1 MNNNLSLMRR
11 AAGLF
16 VLAALGTGLLSSC
29 KEDAPVPTPLDAPQ
43 AQLAAATVNSLTFTW
58 GKVTNAVQYGYSLT
72 DPSGSEVDGGTTT
85 ATSVVIAGLTDN
97 TTYTFKIMAF
107 AATEDTSHENSATTQ
122 LQATTGAIVPLAKPT
137 LKVETGEGTVTI
149 SWEAVANAESYDYA
163 YTPEGGTEVTG
174 NTAETSLTL
183 KLDPGKYTF
192 TLQAISSD
200 AAYSASE
207 KASAEFEVAKAEKK
221 QSWTADGTVDDG
233 AGNKWAATLVAWSDG
248 SYTLKDWYNV
258 EGYDLEFYINSDG
271 SISVTNYYEDYY
283 PNIWVSSGDDIDN
296 GWVQLYT
303 ATYGSEYYSNFD
315 GDQTEGNFY
324 CYNYRTK
331 GWYEFTWPVTDGG
344 DEDEKTESWSAAG
357 TVDDG
362 AGNKW
367 EATLVAWNDGS
378 YTIRNWYGTEGYNLD
393 FTVNENETITVTNL
407 TTSEG
412 YDYVLADAEKWICI
426 DTKYYEGYGTYSN
439 FSGDKD
445 AGEIWFWSYETNGYY
460 DFTWPASGGD
470 ESEKTESWSAAG
482 TVDDGAGN
490 KWEATLVAW
499 NDGSYTIRN
508 WYGTEGYNLDFTVNE
523 NETITVTNLT
533 TSEGYDYV
541 LADAEK
547 WICIDTK
554 YYEGYGTY
562 SNFSGDKDAGEI
574 WFWSYET
581 NGYYDFTWPASGGE

>member
-137 LKVETGEGTVTI
+137 LKVEAGEGTVTI

-200 AAYSASE
+200 ASYSASE

-283 PNIWVSSGDDIDN
+283 PSIWVISGDDIDN
-296 GWVQLYT
+296 GWVRLYT
-303 ATYGSEYYSNFD
+303 ATYGSDYYSYFD

-324 CYNYRTK
+324 CYNYRTS
-331 GWYEFTWPVTDGG
+331 GYYEFTWPATDGG
-344 DEDEKTESWSAAG
+344 DEDEKTESWKVQG
-357 TVDDG
+357 TFEDG
-362 AGNKW
+362 GGDIW
-367 EATLVAWNDGS
+367 IDEMIAWSDGS
-378 YTIRNWYGTEGYNLD
+378 YTIRNWYG
-393 FTVNENETITVTNL
+393 I
-407 TTSEG
+407 EG
-412 YDYVLADAEKWICI
+412 YDLEFVLNEDGTIGVTNSTSSDPNAPAVESG
-426 DTKYYEGYGTYSN
+426 EGTISLYTGIYNGYLYSGFDGDEEGGSLWFTSYATNGNCVFTWPVHTVTMDEVVGTYAQDNS
-439 FSGDKD
+439 FYFYDYDKS
-445 AGEIWFWSYETNGYY
+445 EWVLYETTNDVTITKIDDKTVSIDGFVYPAEYGGKQLTATLDSEKGALVIEPQLLTEYYTLAGDTDTAAVIVKWNGGTLTFSNWCLWYNGYY
-460 DFTWPASGGD
+460 
-470 ESEKTESWSAAG
+470 
-482 TVDDGAGN
+482 
-490 KWEATLVAW
+490 
-499 NDGSYTIRN
+499 Y
-508 WYGTEGYNLDFTVNE
+508 
-523 NETITVTNLT
+523 
-533 TSEGYDYV
+533 
-541 LADAEK
+541 
-547 WICIDTK
+547 
-554 YYEGYGTY
+554 GYGYY
-562 SNFSGDKDAGEI
+562 SALTKK
-574 WFWSYET
+574 
-581 NGYYDFTWPASGGE
+581 